1 MLKTPIVILNVK
13 CYEEATGKNLGRI
26 VEAMNT
32 ASEKYGVSAAIAVQP
47 TDIYRVSIA
56 SKIPVLAQHVDPIE
70 YGSHTGYILP
80 EAVKFAGAKG
90 TLINHAEHRLRIWEI
105 DELVKKTKELELS
118 QVVCSNNSDVSRA
131 VAVFLPEFVAVEP
144 PELIGGDVSVS
155 KAKPEIIEKSVEK
168 VKEITGDV
176 KVLCGAGIKN
186 REDVAKAIELGS
198 DGILLAS
205 GIVKAKDAYA
215 ACEEIFRG
223 I

>member
-13 CYEEATGKNLGRI
+13 CYEEATGKNLDGI

-56 SKIPVLAQHVDPIE
+56 SKIPVLAQHVDPIK

-90 TLINHAEHRLRIWEI
+90 TLMNHAEHRLRIWEI

-118 QVVCSNNSDVSRA
+118 QVV
-131 VAVFLPEFVAVEP
+131 
-144 PELIGGDVSVS
+144 
-155 KAKPEIIEKSVEK
+155 
-168 VKEITGDV
+168 
-176 KVLCGAGIKN
+176 
-186 REDVAKAIELGS
+186 
-198 DGILLAS
+198 
-205 GIVKAKDAYA
+205 
-215 ACEEIFRG
+215 
-223 I
+223 

>member
-13 CYEEATGKNLGRI
+13 CYEEATGKNLDRI
-26 VEAMNT
+26 IEAMNT
-32 ASEKYGVSAAIAVQP
+32 ASNEYGVSAAIAVQP
-47 TDIYRVSIA
+47 TDIHRASIT
-56 SKIPVLAQHVDPIE
+56 SKIPVLAQHMDPIK
-70 YGSHTGYILP
+70 YGSNTGYILP
-80 EAVKFAGAKG
+80 EAVKFAGAMG
-90 TLINHAEHRLRIWEI
+90 TLVNHAEHRLKIWEI
-105 DELVKKTKELELS
+105 DALVKKTKELELS

-144 PELIGGDVSVS
+144 PELIGGDISVS
-155 KAKPEIIEKSVEK
+155 KSKPEVIEKSVEK
-168 VKEITGDV
+168 VKEISNKV

-205 GIVKAKDAYA
+205 GIVKAKDVYA

>member
-1 MLKTPIVILNVK
+1 M
-13 CYEEATGKNLGRI
+13 
-26 VEAMNT
+26 
-32 ASEKYGVSAAIAVQP
+32 
-47 TDIYRVSIA
+47 
-56 SKIPVLAQHVDPIE
+56 
-70 YGSHTGYILP
+70 
-80 EAVKFAGAKG
+80 
-90 TLINHAEHRLRIWEI
+90 
-105 DELVKKTKELELS
+105 
-118 QVVCSNNSDVSRA
+118 
-131 VAVFLPEFVAVEP
+131 AVEP
-144 PELIGGDVSVS
+144 PELIGGNVSVS